1 MLSKSSTYAIQALA
15 YLASKGTG
23 KEYTPISEIAE
34 AMSIPYHFLKKIMAE
49 LAQKGLLNS
58 QRSAKGGVGLSRE
71 SKSIALVD
79 IIEALDGPALF
90 NECLLGLPGCG
101 EKTPC
106 AMHNAWA
113 TERTRLRLM
122 FSSTTLADIAIRV
135 QSKGF
140 RIS

>member
-15 YLASKGTG
+15 YLASKG
-23 KEYTPISEIAE
+23 KDADFTPISEIAE

-58 QRSAKGGVGLSRE
+58 QRSARGGVGLSKDA
-71 SKSIALVD
+71 KSIALVD
-79 IIEALDGPALF
+79 IIVALDGPALF
-90 NECLLGLPGCG
+90 DNCLLGLPGCG

-113 TERTRLRLM
+113 TERSRIKLM
-122 FSSTTLADIAIRV
+122 FSSTSLADIASRV